1 MVNNEDMIKNIF
13 EKINEEY
20 QKMGKANIIVAGKT
34 GVGKTTLI
42 NSIFGKKIEKTGIGE
57 AITKELKKIT
67 VPNYPIVLYDTVG
80 LELSAEQQKRV
91 KDDIVSLINSKRK
104 ESEIDEYIHC
114 IWYCINANSNRF
126 EREEQEFVKSLATES
141 DVQVILIITQSYGK
155 NAKELKK
162 YIDNLNLPVKKTFC
176 VLAMDYE
183 LDDEYTK
190 KAFGCADVV
199 EFVIEILPEAAQKAF
214 TNAQVASLKAKRIR
228 AQFTVGASATAAF
241 GEGYIPLP
249 FSDAFALMPT
259 EVAMIATITVIYG
272 MEIKKSTM
280 TAIVS
285 ALLGSTGAT
294 IAGKTIVANLIKLI
308 PGVGTAVGGTISGAT
323 ASVLTVALGETYI
336 GIMELMMKGELSE
349 QQIENNE
356 YLSEMKK
363 IFKEKLKSG
372 KTSITEL

>member
-1 MVNNEDMIKNIF
+1 MVSNEDMIKNIF
-13 EKINEEY
+13 DKINEEY

-42 NSIFGKKIEKTGIGE
+42 NAIFGKKIEKTGIGE
-57 AITKELKKIT
+57 PITKELKKIT
-67 VPNYPIVLYDTVG
+67 TPNCPIVLYDTVG
-80 LELSAEQQKRV
+80 LELNAEQQKRV
-91 KDDIVSLINSKRK
+91 KDDIVSLINNKQK
-104 ESEIDEYIHC
+104 GEAIDEYIHC
-114 IWYCINANSNRF
+114 IWYCVNANSNRF
-126 EREEQEFVKSLATES
+126 EPEEQEFVKSLATES
-141 DVQVILIITQSYGK
+141 DVQVIIIITQSYGK
-155 NAKELKK
+155 NAKELQK
-162 YIDNLNLPVKKTFC
+162 YIDNLNLPVRKTFC

-183 LDDEYTK
+183 IDDEYTK
-190 KAFGCADVV
+190 KAFGCDDVV
-199 EFVIEILPEAAQKAF
+199 EYVIEILPEAAQKAF
-214 TNAQVASLKAKRIR
+214 TNAQVASLKAKRTR

-259 EVAMIATITVIYG
+259 EVAMIAAITVIYG

-294 IAGKTIVANLIKLI
+294 IAGKTIVANLLKLI
-308 PGVGTAVGGTISGAT
+308 PGVGTGIGGTISGAT
-323 ASVLTVALGETYI
+323 ASALTVALGETYI

-349 QQIENNE
+349 QQIENEE
-356 YLSEMKK
+356 YLGKMKK

-372 KTSITEL
+372 KTSITKS